1 MKLLLACFLIA
12 VAIFLFWLMR
22 RSTVKEY
29 APVHTS
35 DPIQAITQLAEEG
48 NVQAQYELAGLY
60 CNKEPKDYRKA
71 VHWYMKAAEQGH
83 LDAQCLL
90 IKEYSSFLTNR
101 DYEQLKQWLHVKA
114 EEGIIQAKFYL
125 GELYFQ
131 LSDYEQALYWYRLAG
146 NQGYG
151 PAMCRLG
158 QMYKNGTGVAQDYK
172 QAEEW
177 FIKGGPYGDAQW
189 YLLTMYEHMANEGDI
204 EAQYKL
210 GFQYR
215 YGGSVDQW
223 DPSFGIDYKQ
233 ALSLFRKSAEQGHA
247 DAQFQLAQMYND
259 GIGVTQND
267 ELAIYWYRKA
277 AEQGVASA
285 QFCLGIK
292 YKLGQ
297 GFQQDDTLAQEWF
310 ERAYSNGY
318 PREES

>member
-35 DPIQAITQLAEEG
+35 DPIQAVTQLAEEG
-48 NVQAQYELAGLY
+48 NVQAQYELVGLC

-83 LDAQCLL
+83 LDAQYLL
-90 IKEYSSFLTNR
+90 IKEYFSFLTNR

-114 EEGIIQAKFYL
+114 EEGIVQAKFYL

-146 NQGYG
+146 NQRYG

-158 QMYKNGTGVAQDYK
+158 QMYENGTGVAQDYK

-177 FIKGGPYGDAQW
+177 FLKDGTYGDAQW
-189 YLLTMYEHMANEGDI
+189 YLLTMYGHMANEGDI

-223 DPSFGIDYKQ
+223 GSFFLVLIISRHYLCFVNRRNKDMPM
-233 ALSLFRKSAEQGHA
+233 LSFNWLRCTMMG
-247 DAQFQLAQMYND
+247 
-259 GIGVTQND
+259 
-267 ELAIYWYRKA
+267 
-277 AEQGVASA
+277 
-285 QFCLGIK
+285 
-292 YKLGQ
+292 
-297 GFQQDDTLAQEWF
+297 
-310 ERAYSNGY
+310 
-318 PREES
+318 

>member
-1 MKLLLACFLIA
+1 MKLLLACFFIA
-12 VAIFLFWLMR
+12 VAIFLFRLMR
-22 RSTVKEY
+22 RSTAKKYV
-29 APVHTS
+29 PIHTP
-35 DPIQAITQLAEEG
+35 DPTQAITQLAEEG
-48 NVQAQYELAGLY
+48 NVQAQ
-60 CNKEPKDYRKA
+60 KEPKDYRKA

-83 LDAQCLL
+83 LDAQYLL

-114 EEGIIQAKFYL
+114 EEDIVQAKFYL
-125 GELYFQ
+125 GELYFK

-158 QMYKNGTGVAQDYK
+158 QMYENGTGVAQDYK

-189 YLLTMYEHMANEGDI
+189 HLLMMYEHMANEGDI

-210 GFQYR
+210 GLQYR

-233 ALSLFRKSAEQGHA
+233 ALSLFRKLAEQGHA
-247 DAQFQLAQMYND
+247 DAQFQLAQMYNWGE
-259 GIGVTQND
+259 GITQND
-267 ELAIYWYRKA
+267 VLAIYWYRKA

-285 QFCLGIK
+285 QFCLGTK

-310 ERAYSNGY
+310 EKAYSNGY

>member
-12 VAIFLFWLMR
+12 VAIFLFRLMR
-22 RSTVKEY
+22 RSAVKEY

-35 DPIQAITQLAEEG
+35 DPIQAVTQLAEEG
-48 NVQAQYELAGLY
+48 NVQAQYKLAGLY

-71 VHWYMKAAEQGH
+71 VHWYMKAAEQGY
-83 LDAQCLL
+83 LDAQYLL

-114 EEGIIQAKFYL
+114 EEGIVQAKFYL

-146 NQGYG
+146 NQRYG

-158 QMYKNGTGVAQDYK
+158 QMYENGTGVAQDYK

-177 FIKGGPYGDAQW
+177 FLKDGPYGDAQW
-189 YLLTMYEHMANEGDI
+189 YLLTMYGHMANEGDI

-259 GIGVTQND
+259 GVGVTQND
-267 ELAIYWYRKA
+267 VLAIYWYRKA

-285 QFCLGIK
+285 QFRLGIK

-310 ERAYSNGY
+310 EKAYSNGY

>member
-1 MKLLLACFLIA
+1 
-12 VAIFLFWLMR
+12 
-22 RSTVKEY
+22 
-29 APVHTS
+29 
-35 DPIQAITQLAEEG
+35 
-48 NVQAQYELAGLY
+48 
-60 CNKEPKDYRKA
+60 
-71 VHWYMKAAEQGH
+71 MKAAEQGH

-90 IKEYSSFLTNR
+90 IKEYSSFLTDR

-114 EEGIIQAKFYL
+114 EEGIVQAKFYL

-158 QMYKNGTGVAQDYK
+158 QMYKNGTGVVQDYK

-177 FIKGGPYGDAQW
+177 FLKGGPYGDAQW

-259 GIGVTQND
+259 GVGVTQND
-267 ELAIYWYRKA
+267 VLAIYWYRKA

-285 QFCLGIK
+285 QFCLGTK

-310 ERAYSNGY
+310 EKAYSNGY